1 LVTPALGTPASGV
14 ATNLTGLP
22 LTAGAGVTGTLPVGN
37 GGTGAATLTL
47 NNVLLGN
54 GANALQAVAPG
65 NQGNVLTSNGTTWTS
80 AAAGGGGGGV
90 AVFLPTIVIGTQQ
103 WMRENLDVV
112 TYKDGT
118 IIPQVTDE
126 ATWKALTTGAWC
138 YYNNDAANGD
148 KYGKLY
154 NHAAVV
160 DPRGL
165 APQGWHIPTETEWAT
180 LITKFGGEA
189 SAGKALKA
197 VRANTWKTNGLVLGD
212 NRSGFSAI
220 PGGQRGWTGAFWGIT
235 ESATFWSITKPN
247 DGTAWSYNVPFNGDF
262 LEKPNDMLG
271 AGRSVRCI
279 KD

>member
-1 LVTPALGTPASGV
+1 
-14 ATNLTGLP
+14 LTGLP

-112 TYKDGT
+112 TYKNGDL
-118 IIPQVTDE
+118 IPQVTND
-126 ATWKALTTGAWC
+126 AAWQALTTGAWC
-138 YYNNDAANGD
+138 YYNNDPANGA

-154 NHAAVV
+154 NWHAVN

-165 APQGWHIPTETEWAT
+165 APQGWHIPTETEWST
-180 LITKFGGEA
+180 LLTKLGGIDL
-189 SAGKALKA
+189 AGKKMKA
-197 VRANTWKTNGLVLGD
+197 VRANTWNTGADGSVPAPGD
-212 NRSGFSAI
+212 NSSGFSVI
-220 PGGQRGWTGAFWGIT
+220 PGGSRGWTGPFSGIINF
-235 ESATFWSITKPN
+235 AYFWSITKPN
-247 DGTAWSYNVPFNGDF
+247 DDSAWSYNVRYNGDS
-262 LEKPNDMLG
+262 LEKPNSPLKE
-271 AGRSVRCI
+271 GRSVRCV